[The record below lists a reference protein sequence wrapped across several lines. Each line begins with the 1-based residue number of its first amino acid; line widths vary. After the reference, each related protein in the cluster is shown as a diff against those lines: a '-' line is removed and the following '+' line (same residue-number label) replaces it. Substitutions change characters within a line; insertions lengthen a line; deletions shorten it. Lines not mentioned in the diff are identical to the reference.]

1 MAVELLGYSTNEQ
14 LALQEAASAGLKSMD
29 HLIRFVSH
37 QQQQQNQTVQPDCRE
52 LTDFTVSNFRKVIS
66 ILNRTGHARFRRSP
80 VQVSNSCTALS
91 LSPSTPAVETLP
103 ADPPPAVSPV
113 EQYHSKALTLDFT
126 KPKVAA
132 TKVKSMGCEAVPKDA
147 LSLST
152 PIASSTTSSSFMST
166 ITGEGSVSNGKQFLT
181 ITGEGSVSNGKQFLT
196 ITGEGS
202 VSNGKQFSS
211 VNLPP
216 RPPVSSGKPP
226 IAGKRCRDHDLSD
239 ELSGRTSSSG
249 KCHCKKR
256 KTRVRKVIR
265 VPAISS
271 KTADIPA
278 DEYSWRKY
286 GQKPIKGSPYPR
298 GYYRCS
304 SVRGCPARK
313 HVERA
318 TDDPGMLIVTYDGE
332 HRHVQT
338 TIACTGAGSGSS
350 GERMMVFESTGQK
363 KGERLGLE
371 I

>member
-1 MAVELLGYSTNEQ
+1 MAVDLLGYSNMNEQ

-29 HLIRFVSH
+29 HLIRSVSH
-37 QQQQQNQTVQPDCRE
+37 QQNQTVQPDCSE
-52 LTDFTVSNFRKVIS
+52 LANFTVSNFRKVIS

-80 VQVSNSCTALS
+80 VQVS
-91 LSPSTPAVETLP
+91 
-103 ADPPPAVSPV
+103 PPPTPPSALAPV
-113 EQYHSKALTLDFT
+113 DQHQSKALTLDFT
-126 KPKVAA
+126 KPKVVA
-132 TKVKSMGCEAVPKDA
+132 TMVKSMGCEAVLKDT

-152 PIASSTTSSSFMST
+152 PMAGTSTTSSSTFMST
-166 ITGEGSVSNGKQFLT
+166 ITGEGSVSNGKQF
-181 ITGEGSVSNGKQFLT
+181 
-196 ITGEGS
+196 
-202 VSNGKQFSS
+202 SS
-211 VNLPP
+211 INLPP

-226 IAGKRCRDHDLSD
+226 IARKRCRDHDLSD
-239 ELSGRTSSSG
+239 ALSGRTSSSG

-256 KTRVRKVIR
+256 KTRSRKVIR

-286 GQKPIKGSPYPR
+286 GQKPIKGSPFPR

-318 TDDPGMLIVTYDGE
+318 TDDPGMLIVTYEGE
-332 HRHVQT
+332 HRHYVQGMIT
-338 TIACTGAGSGSS
+338 DTGAGDGSS
-350 GERMMVFESTGQK
+350 GERMMVFGSTGER
-363 KGERLGLE
+363 KGEKIGLV